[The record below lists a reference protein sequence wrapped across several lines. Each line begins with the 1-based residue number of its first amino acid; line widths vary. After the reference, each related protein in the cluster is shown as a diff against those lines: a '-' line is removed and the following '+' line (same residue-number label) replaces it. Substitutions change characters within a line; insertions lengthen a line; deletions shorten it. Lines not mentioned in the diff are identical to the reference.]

1 VTPEAATS
9 SERTGGVRAD
19 TEVGLGP
26 GVTADINVEEG
37 SDPEVSA
44 TAGIPNVIGASW
56 NPAEPH
62 GPPCGIYDNFLASN
76 CQGPAS
82 ICVIDHLNPYFLER
96 SPNAVPAR

>member
-1 VTPEAATS
+1 MSDSGGCHRFGAHW
-9 SERTGGVRAD
+9 GVRAD

-56 NPAEPH
+56 NPAEPQNLTDLH
-62 GPPCGIYDNFLASN
+62 VESTIIS
-76 CQGPAS
+76 
-82 ICVIDHLNPYFLER
+82 
-96 SPNAVPAR
+96 